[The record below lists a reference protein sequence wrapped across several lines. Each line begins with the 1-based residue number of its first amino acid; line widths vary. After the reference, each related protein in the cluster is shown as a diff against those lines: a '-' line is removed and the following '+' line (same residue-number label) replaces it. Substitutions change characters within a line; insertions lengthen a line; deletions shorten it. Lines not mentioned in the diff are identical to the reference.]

1 MSAQEQP
8 QPAPDDRQASLKRAV
23 QEWWA
28 CLKESIPESAHRAL
42 REKMA
47 AVIRAEI
54 ENEE

>member
-1 MSAQEQP
+1 MSAQEHP